1 MVSFCSIFHDYG
13 INWRFRNGQK
23 LKKLAGTEHVTIVS
37 ILFRSKHPKANE
49 FWWNPSL
56 AASFPMPCFPWL
68 HPVALWSACHR
79 QDDVFLPWKILRV
92 WATKENQVFLAHSR
106 NGQLKKLSN
115 WLLAVLAHWEPP
127 FLVSLNGFNPEMFAV
142 ACYLASH
149 RFEKSEIPMMKISS
163 MAMKIHPFFGWLLHW
178 NRHKNKH
185 FPWSP
190 QVFPNEK
197 PPFFWG
203 ISPSLP
209 WWHQRLILP
218 TKSLSIG
225 LWSINWA

>member
-115 WLLAVLAHWEPP
+115 WLLAVLAHWELP

-163 MAMKIHPFFGWLLHW
+163 MAMKIHPFLDDCYIETAIKINISHDLPRCFPMKNLHFSGG
-178 NRHKNKH
+178 
-185 FPWSP
+185 FPP
-190 QVFPNEK
+190 VC
-197 PPFFWG
+197 
-203 ISPSLP
+203 LDDT
-209 WWHQRLILP
+209 RD
-218 TKSLSIG
+218 
-225 LWSINWA
+225 